1 MKNNT
6 MNTALAAFFA
16 FVSAVVYIT
25 LYMLELLPGAAL
37 IANLGI
43 FISLIILIVTA
54 FTLTKQ
60 YSKNGASLYNTF
72 NCYGKWLI
80 WASVICLCLSVLLLI
95 ITTTNTMLFTALLF
109 FVIFFWKFM
118 IILWALFLSGALPC
132 YRYTQQSCSNST
144 L

>member
-16 FVSAVVYIT
+16 FVSAVVYIM
-25 LYMLELLPGAAL
+25 LYMLELLPGAIM
-37 IANLGI
+37 IANLGVVLSI
-43 FISLIILIVTA
+43 IILIVTA
-54 FTLTKQ
+54 ITLTKQ

-72 NCYGKWLI
+72 SCYGRWLI
-80 WASVICLCLSVLLLI
+80 WAAIVCLCLSVLLLI
-95 ITTTNTMLFTALLF
+95 ISTTNAMLFTALLF
-109 FVIFFWKFM
+109 FVIFSWKFM

-132 YRYTQQSCSNST
+132 YRYTQQSCSNNN